1 MSIIKDIFYIWK
13 HYKANRKLKS
23 LIEKNKQY
31 ESFINDAIYI
41 EINSDFNTM
50 YANLIE
56 VCEYYHKE
64 LSPYNKRIL
73 PDNIGTDINQ
83 IPVGIKYLTKADT
96 LIKVNSAIGYLTS
109 QLNNPTFKLKPL
121 EVEKLN
127 TNYSRYSPNIITIV
141 DFFDKMINLLKT
153 LKDKKDSPL
162 IYFKLKPIIF
172 VLMSVIV
179 VSSKALY
186 EFNKVEE

>member
-31 ESFINDAIYI
+31 ESFINDALYI
-41 EINSDFNTM
+41 EINGDFNTM
-50 YANLIE
+50 YTNLIE

-96 LIKVNSAIGYLTS
+96 LIKVNSTIGYLTS

-127 TNYSRYSPNIITIV
+127 TNYLRYSPNLITIV

>member
-41 EINSDFNTM
+41 EINGDFNTM
-50 YANLIE
+50 YTNLIE

-64 LSPYNKRIL
+64 LSPYNKSIL

-96 LIKVNSAIGYLTS
+96 LIKINSTIGYLTS

>member
-13 HYKANRKLKS
+13 FHRANRKLKS
-23 LIEKNKQY
+23 LLEKNKQY
-31 ESFINDAIYI
+31 DQFIIDALYI
-41 EINSDFNTM
+41 EINDDFNTM
-50 YANLIE
+50 YTNLIE
-56 VCEYYHKE
+56 VCEHYRKE

-96 LIKVNSAIGYLTS
+96 LIKVNSTIGYLTS

-121 EVEKLN
+121 EVERLN
-127 TNYSRYSPNIITIV
+127 TNYLRYSPNIITIV

-162 IYFKLKPIIF
+162 IYFKLKPIMF
-172 VLMSVIV
+172 VLISVIS
-179 VSSKALY
+179 VSARALF
-186 EFNKVEE
+186 EFNKVER

>member
-13 HYKANRKLKS
+13 YHKSNRKLKS
-23 LIEKNKQY
+23 LLEKNKQY
-31 ESFINDAIYI
+31 DQFIINALYI
-41 EINSDFNTM
+41 EINGDFNTM
-50 YANLIE
+50 YTNLIE
-56 VCEYYHKE
+56 VCEYYRKE

-83 IPVGIKYLTKADT
+83 IPVGIKYLTNADT
-96 LIKVNSAIGYLTS
+96 LVKINSAIGYLTS

-127 TNYSRYSPNIITIV
+127 TNYSRYSPNLITIV
-141 DFFDKMINLLKT
+141 DFFDKMINLLKV

-172 VLMSVIV
+172 VLMSVIA
-179 VSSKALY
+179 VSSKVLY
-186 EFNKVEE
+186 EFNKVEK

>member
-23 LIEKNKQY
+23 LMEKNKQY

-41 EINSDFNTM
+41 EINGDFNTM
-50 YANLIE
+50 YTNLIE

-83 IPVGIKYLTKADT
+83 VPVGIKYLTKADT
-96 LIKVNSAIGYLTS
+96 LIKVNSTIGYLTS

-121 EVEKLN
+121 EVERLN

-141 DFFDKMINLLKT
+141 DFFDKMVNLLKT

>member
-31 ESFINDAIYI
+31 ESFINDALYI
-41 EINSDFNTM
+41 EINGDFNTM
-50 YANLIE
+50 YTNLIE

-73 PDNIGTDINQ
+73 SDNIGTDINQ

-96 LIKVNSAIGYLTS
+96 LIKINSTIGYLTS

-121 EVEKLN
+121 EVERLN

-141 DFFDKMINLLKT
+141 DFFDKMVNLLKT

>member
-31 ESFINDAIYI
+31 ESFINDALYI
-41 EINSDFNTM
+41 EINGDFNTM
-50 YANLIE
+50 YTNLIE

>member
-41 EINSDFNTM
+41 EINGDFNTM

-96 LIKVNSAIGYLTS
+96 LIKVNSTIGYLTS

-162 IYFKLKPIIF
+162 IYFKLKPLIF

>member
-31 ESFINDAIYI
+31 ESFINDALYI
-41 EINSDFNTM
+41 EINGDFNTM
-50 YANLIE
+50 YTNLIE

-96 LIKVNSAIGYLTS
+96 LIKVNSTIGYLTS

>member
-41 EINSDFNTM
+41 EINGDFNTM
-50 YANLIE
+50 YTNLIE

-96 LIKVNSAIGYLTS
+96 LIKVNSTIGYLTS

-121 EVEKLN
+121 EVERLN

>member
-31 ESFINDAIYI
+31 ESFINDALYI
-41 EINSDFNTM
+41 EINGDFNTM
-50 YANLIE
+50 YTNLIE

-141 DFFDKMINLLKT
+141 DFFDKMVNLLKT

>member
-50 YANLIE
+50 YTNLIE

-96 LIKVNSAIGYLTS
+96 LIKVNSTIGYLTS

-121 EVEKLN
+121 EVERLN

-141 DFFDKMINLLKT
+141 DFFDKMVNLLKT

>member
-23 LIEKNKQY
+23 LMEKNKQY
-31 ESFINDAIYI
+31 ESFINDALYI
-41 EINSDFNTM
+41 EINGDFNTM
-50 YANLIE
+50 YTNLIE

-121 EVEKLN
+121 EVERLN

-141 DFFDKMINLLKT
+141 DFFDKMVNLLKT

-162 IYFKLKPIIF
+162 IYFKLKPLIF

-186 EFNKVEE
+186 EFNKVEG

>member
-23 LIEKNKQY
+23 LMEKNKQY

-41 EINSDFNTM
+41 EINGDFNTM
-50 YANLIE
+50 YTNLIE

-96 LIKVNSAIGYLTS
+96 LIKVNSTIGYLTS

-141 DFFDKMINLLKT
+141 DFFDKMVNLLKT

>member
-13 HYKANRKLKS
+13 NHKAIRKLKS
-23 LIEKNKQY
+23 LIEKNKQC

-41 EINSDFNTM
+41 EINGDFNTM
-50 YANLIE
+50 YTNLIE

-96 LIKVNSAIGYLTS
+96 LIKVNSTIGYLTS

-121 EVEKLN
+121 EVERLN

>member
-31 ESFINDAIYI
+31 ESFINDALYI
-41 EINSDFNTM
+41 EINGDFNTM
-50 YANLIE
+50 YTNLIE

-83 IPVGIKYLTKADT
+83 VPVGIKYLTKADT
-96 LIKVNSAIGYLTS
+96 LIKVNSTIGYLTS

-121 EVEKLN
+121 EVERLN

>member
-13 HYKANRKLKS
+13 HYKANQRLKS
-23 LIEKNKQY
+23 LMEKNKQY

-41 EINSDFNTM
+41 EINGDFNTM
-50 YANLIE
+50 YTNLIE

-96 LIKVNSAIGYLTS
+96 LIKINSTIGYLTS

>member
-1 MSIIKDIFYIWK
+1 M
-13 HYKANRKLKS
+13 
-23 LIEKNKQY
+23 EKNKQY

-41 EINSDFNTM
+41 EINGDFNTM
-50 YANLIE
+50 YTNLIE

-96 LIKVNSAIGYLTS
+96 LIKVNSTIGYLTS

-127 TNYSRYSPNIITIV
+127 TNYLRYSPNIITIV

-162 IYFKLKPIIF
+162 IYFKLKPLIF

>member
-41 EINSDFNTM
+41 EINGDFNTM
-50 YANLIE
+50 YTNLIE

-96 LIKVNSAIGYLTS
+96 LIKVNSTIGYLTS

-121 EVEKLN
+121 EVERLN

-162 IYFKLKPIIF
+162 IYFKLKPIMF
-172 VLMSVIV
+172 VLISVIS
-179 VSSKALY
+179 VSTQVLY
-186 EFNKVEE
+186 EFNKVEK

>member
-13 HYKANRKLKS
+13 FHRANRKLKS

-31 ESFINDAIYI
+31 DQFIIDALYI
-41 EINSDFNTM
+41 EINDDFNTM
-50 YANLIE
+50 YTNLIE
-56 VCEYYHKE
+56 VCEHYRKE

-96 LIKVNSAIGYLTS
+96 LIKVNSTIGYLTS

-121 EVEKLN
+121 EVERLN
-127 TNYSRYSPNIITIV
+127 TNYLRYSPNIITIV

-162 IYFKLKPIIF
+162 IYFKLKPIMF
-172 VLMSVIV
+172 VLISVIS
-179 VSSKALY
+179 VSARALF
-186 EFNKVEE
+186 EFNKVER

>member
-23 LIEKNKQY
+23 LMEKNKQY

-41 EINSDFNTM
+41 EINGDFNTM
-50 YANLIE
+50 YTNLIE

-96 LIKVNSAIGYLTS
+96 LIKVNSTIGYLTS

>member
-13 HYKANRKLKS
+13 FHRANRKLKS
-23 LIEKNKQY
+23 LLEKNKQY
-31 ESFINDAIYI
+31 DQFIIDALYI
-41 EINSDFNTM
+41 EINDDFNTM
-50 YANLIE
+50 YTNLIE
-56 VCEYYHKE
+56 VCEHYRKE
-64 LSPYNKRIL
+64 LAPYNKRIL

-96 LIKVNSAIGYLTS
+96 LIKVNSTIGYLTS

-121 EVEKLN
+121 EVERLN

-162 IYFKLKPIIF
+162 IYFKLKPIMF
-172 VLMSVIV
+172 VLISVIS
-179 VSSKALY
+179 VSAKALF
-186 EFNKVEE
+186 EFNKVER

>member
-23 LIEKNKQY
+23 LMEKNKQY

-41 EINSDFNTM
+41 EINGDFNTM
-50 YANLIE
+50 YTNLIE

-83 IPVGIKYLTKADT
+83 VPVGIKYLTKADT

-127 TNYSRYSPNIITIV
+127 TNYLRYSPNIITIV
-141 DFFDKMINLLKT
+141 DFFDKMVNLLKT
-153 LKDKKDSPL
+153 LKDKKDSRL

>member
-13 HYKANRKLKS
+13 FYRANRKLKS

-31 ESFINDAIYI
+31 DQFIIDALYI
-41 EINSDFNTM
+41 EINDDFNTM
-50 YANLIE
+50 YTNLIE
-56 VCEYYHKE
+56 VCEHYHKE

-73 PDNIGTDINQ
+73 PDSISTDINQ
-83 IPVGIKYLTKADT
+83 IPVGIKYLTNADT
-96 LIKVNSAIGYLTS
+96 LVKINSAIGYLTS

-127 TNYSRYSPNIITIV
+127 TNYSRYSPNLITFI
-141 DFFDKMINLLKT
+141 DFFDKMINLLKV

-172 VLMSVIV
+172 VLMSVIA
-179 VSSKALY
+179 VSSKTLY
-186 EFNKVEE
+186 EFNKVDK

>member
-1 MSIIKDIFYIWK
+1 M
-13 HYKANRKLKS
+13 
-23 LIEKNKQY
+23 EKNKQY

-41 EINSDFNTM
+41 EINGDFNTI
-50 YANLIE
+50 YTNLIE
-56 VCEYYHKE
+56 VCEYYYKE

-96 LIKVNSAIGYLTS
+96 LIKVNSTIGYLTS

-127 TNYSRYSPNIITIV
+127 TNYLRYSPNIITIV

-162 IYFKLKPIIF
+162 IYFKLKPLIF

>member
-41 EINSDFNTM
+41 EINGDFNTM
-50 YANLIE
+50 YTNLIE

-96 LIKVNSAIGYLTS
+96 LIKVNSTIGYLTS

-121 EVEKLN
+121 EVERLN

-179 VSSKALY
+179 VSYKALY
-186 EFNKVEE
+186 EFNKVER

>member
-13 HYKANRKLKS
+13 FHRANRKLKS
-23 LIEKNKQY
+23 LLEKNKQY
-31 ESFINDAIYI
+31 DQFIIDALYI
-41 EINSDFNTM
+41 EINDDFNTM
-50 YANLIE
+50 YTNLIE
-56 VCEYYHKE
+56 VCEHYRKE

-96 LIKVNSAIGYLTS
+96 LLKVNSTIGYLTS

-121 EVEKLN
+121 EVERLN

-162 IYFKLKPIIF
+162 IYFKLKPIMF
-172 VLMSVIV
+172 VLISVIS
-179 VSSKALY
+179 VSARALF
-186 EFNKVEE
+186 EFNKVER

>member
-13 HYKANRKLKS
+13 RYKANRKLKS
-23 LIEKNKQY
+23 LVEVSKQY
-31 ESFINDAIYI
+31 EGFILNALYI
-41 EINSDFNTM
+41 EIDGDFNTM
-50 YANLIE
+50 YTNLIE

-73 PDNIGTDINQ
+73 PDSISTDINQ

-127 TNYSRYSPNIITIV
+127 TNYSRYSPNLITII
-141 DFFDKMINLLKT
+141 DFFDKMINLLKV

-172 VLMSVIV
+172 VLMSVIAI
-179 VSSKALY
+179 SSKVLY
-186 EFNKVEE
+186 EFNKVDK

>member
-13 HYKANRKLKS
+13 FHRVNRKLKF

-31 ESFINDAIYI
+31 DKFIFDALYI
-41 EINSDFNTM
+41 EINDDFNTM
-50 YANLIE
+50 YTNLIE
-56 VCEYYHKE
+56 VCEYYRKE

-96 LIKVNSAIGYLTS
+96 LIKVNSTIGYLTS

-127 TNYSRYSPNIITIV
+127 TNYLRYSPNLITIV

-172 VLMSVIV
+172 VLMSVIA
-179 VSSKALY
+179 VSSKVLY
-186 EFNKVEE
+186 EFNKVEK

>member
-13 HYKANRKLKS
+13 FYRANRKLKS
-23 LIEKNKQY
+23 LLEKNKQY
-31 ESFINDAIYI
+31 DQFIIDALYI
-41 EINSDFNTM
+41 EINDDFNTM
-50 YANLIE
+50 YTNLIE
-56 VCEYYHKE
+56 VCEYYRKE

-83 IPVGIKYLTKADT
+83 IPVGIKYLTNADT
-96 LIKVNSAIGYLTS
+96 LIKINSAIGYLTS

-127 TNYSRYSPNIITIV
+127 TNYSRYSPNLITIV
-141 DFFDKMINLLKT
+141 DFFDKMINLLKV
-153 LKDKKDSPL
+153 LKEKKDSPL

-172 VLMSVIV
+172 VLMSVIA
-179 VSSKALY
+179 VSSKTLY
-186 EFNKVEE
+186 EFNKVDK

>member
-23 LIEKNKQY
+23 LTEKNKQY

-41 EINSDFNTM
+41 EINGDFNTM
-50 YANLIE
+50 YTNLIE

-83 IPVGIKYLTKADT
+83 VPVGIKYLTKADT
-96 LIKVNSAIGYLTS
+96 LIKVNSTIGYLTS

>member
-13 HYKANRKLKS
+13 RYKANRKLSS
-23 LIEKNKQY
+23 LVEASKQY
-31 ESFINDAIYI
+31 EGFILNALYI
-41 EINSDFNTM
+41 EMNGDFNTM
-50 YANLIE
+50 YINLIE
-56 VCEYYHKE
+56 VCEHYHKE

-73 PDNIGTDINQ
+73 PDNISTDINQ
-83 IPVGIKYLTKADT
+83 IPVGIKYLNKADT
-96 LIKVNSAIGYLTS
+96 LIKVNSTIGYLTS

-127 TNYSRYSPNIITIV
+127 TNYLRYSPNLITIV

-172 VLMSVIV
+172 VLMSVIA
-179 VSSKALY
+179 VSSKVLY
-186 EFNKVEE
+186 EFNKVEK

>member
-1 MSIIKDIFYIWK
+1 M
-13 HYKANRKLKS
+13 
-23 LIEKNKQY
+23 
-31 ESFINDAIYI
+31 
-41 EINSDFNTM
+41 
-50 YANLIE
+50 
-56 VCEYYHKE
+56 
-64 LSPYNKRIL
+64 
-73 PDNIGTDINQ
+73 
-83 IPVGIKYLTKADT
+83 
-96 LIKVNSAIGYLTS
+96 TS

>member
-31 ESFINDAIYI
+31 DQFIIDALYI
-41 EINSDFNTM
+41 EINDDFNTM
-50 YANLIE
+50 YTNLIE
-56 VCEYYHKE
+56 VCEHYRKE
-64 LSPYNKRIL
+64 LSPYIKRIL
-73 PDNIGTDINQ
+73 PDNVGTDINQ

-96 LIKVNSAIGYLTS
+96 LIKVNSTIGYLTS

-121 EVEKLN
+121 EVERLN

-162 IYFKLKPIIF
+162 IYFKLKPIMF
-172 VLMSVIV
+172 VLISVIS
-179 VSSKALY
+179 VSALALF
-186 EFNKVEE
+186 EFNKVER

>member
-13 HYKANRKLKS
+13 NHKAIQKLKS

-31 ESFINDAIYI
+31 ESFINDALYI
-41 EINSDFNTM
+41 EINGDFNTM
-50 YANLIE
+50 YTNLIK

-96 LIKVNSAIGYLTS
+96 LIKVNSTIGYLTS

-121 EVEKLN
+121 EVERLN

>member
-23 LIEKNKQY
+23 LMEKNKQY
-31 ESFINDAIYI
+31 ESFINDALYI
-41 EINSDFNTM
+41 EINGDFNTM
-50 YANLIE
+50 YTNLIE

-83 IPVGIKYLTKADT
+83 VPVGIKYLTKADT

-141 DFFDKMINLLKT
+141 DFFDKMVNLLKT

>member
-13 HYKANRKLKS
+13 NHKAIRKLKS

-41 EINSDFNTM
+41 EINGDFNTM
-50 YANLIE
+50 YTNLIE

-96 LIKVNSAIGYLTS
+96 LIKVNSTIGYLTS

-121 EVEKLN
+121 EVERLN

-141 DFFDKMINLLKT
+141 DFFDKMVNLLKT

-172 VLMSVIV
+172 VLMSVII

>member
-41 EINSDFNTM
+41 EINGDFNTM
-50 YANLIE
+50 YTNLIE

-96 LIKVNSAIGYLTS
+96 LIKVNSTIGYLTS

-127 TNYSRYSPNIITIV
+127 TNYLRYSPNIITIV

-162 IYFKLKPIIF
+162 IYFKLKPLIF